1 MVYYFQMAKTLTW
14 RDEWTLRIDTLDD
27 DHKAIVDLLSDI
39 AQRFAEE
46 PERPV
51 ESDEGDGVGGGGD
64 GGDGDLYAALGRL
77 SAYTR
82 EHFRREEEFMRTI
95 DYPGLADHRSEHALH
110 MAELTTQVREFRER
124 GLERLSVQELEFLK
138 QWVVAHILGADRGFA
153 DHYFEICGEDKA

>member
-1 MVYYFQMAKTLTW
+1 MAKTLTW
-14 RDEWTLRIDTLDD
+14 RDEWTLRIETLDD
-27 DHKAIVDLLSDI
+27 DHKVIVGLLSDI
-39 AQRFAEE
+39 TQRFAEE
-46 PERPV
+46 PEQP
-51 ESDEGDGVGGGGD
+51 EGSEEGDGDG
-64 GGDGDLYAALGRL
+64 GGDGDLYAALDRL

-124 GLERLSVQELEFLK
+124 GLQRLSAQELELLK

-153 DHYFEICGEDKA
+153 DHYFEICGEDQA